1 MSFFVGF
8 GDFSV
13 CVFSSSVAIRLI
25 SLGIHVAAVSAHFP
39 RGAKPSAEVTETTE
53 MLLCRVLCSLGGA
66 EKAPTD
72 GLVLERPW
80 PPRSCQTGVHRPLGL
95 EAFLALRS
103 LAKTL
108 PLTI

>member
-1 MSFFVGF
+1 M
-8 GDFSV
+8 
-13 CVFSSSVAIRLI
+13 AIRLI

-39 RGAKPSAEVTETTE
+39 RGAKPSAEVTESTE

-66 EKAPTD
+66 EKTPTD
-72 GLVLERPW
+72 GLERPW

-108 PLTI
+108 SLTI